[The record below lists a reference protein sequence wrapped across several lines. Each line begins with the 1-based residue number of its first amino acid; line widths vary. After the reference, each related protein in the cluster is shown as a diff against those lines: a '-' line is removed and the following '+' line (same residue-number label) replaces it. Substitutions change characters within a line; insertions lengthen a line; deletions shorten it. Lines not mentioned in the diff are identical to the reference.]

1 MGEGFRSIKMVIC
14 LLEVFRKETNMKYG
28 IYIDANGTE
37 KLQEFKDGTFV
48 REILLYQES

>member
-1 MGEGFRSIKMVIC
+1 MFIGNFQKGNKHG
-14 LLEVFRKETNMKYG
+14 YG

-48 REILLYQES
+48 REILL